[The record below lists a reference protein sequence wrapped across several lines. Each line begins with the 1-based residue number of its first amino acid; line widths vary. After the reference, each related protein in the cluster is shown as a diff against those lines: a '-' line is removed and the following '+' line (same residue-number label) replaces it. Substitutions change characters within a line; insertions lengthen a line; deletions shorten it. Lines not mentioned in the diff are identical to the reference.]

1 MVKDMEIVCVGNEL
15 LIGKISNTNAQWIS
29 KRATILGILVKRI
42 TVVPD
47 EVDEIAAT
55 IRDSLQRKP
64 QFIVTTGGL
73 GPTFDDKTLQ
83 GLARALELKLS
94 INQEALRMV
103 KAKYEEYL
111 RENRIENCELTPP
124 RVKMATLPEGAKPI
138 PNPVGTAPAVLAKT
152 RTSSIIS
159 LPGVPREMEAIFEAT
174 VAPMLK
180 RATGGNSF
188 HEKSV
193 HTDRIMESNIALI
206 IDQVMRDNP
215 RVYIKSHP
223 RGVESKPHLE
233 IHLSIKAPE
242 SEKPEE
248 NLEKAAKELALLI
261 TQQGGEVSTTEQPA
275 E

>member
-47 EVDEIAAT
+47 EVEEIAAT

-111 RENRIENCELTPP
+111 RENRIENCELNPP
-124 RVKMATLPEGAKPI
+124 RVKMATLPEGTKPI

>member
-47 EVDEIAAT
+47 EVEEIAAT

-124 RVKMATLPEGAKPI
+124 RVKMATLPEGTKPI

>member
-1 MVKDMEIVCVGNEL
+1 MVRDMETVCVGNEL

-29 KRATILGILVKRI
+29 KRATVLGILVKRI

-55 IRDSLQRKP
+55 IRDSLKRKP

-83 GLARALELKLS
+83 GLARALERKLS

-103 KAKYEEYL
+103 KAKYEEYF

-124 RVKMATLPEGAKPI
+124 RVKMATLPEGTKPI

-180 RATGGNSF
+180 RATGSNSF

-193 HTDRIMESNIALI
+193 YADRIMESNIALI

-248 NLEKAAKELALLI
+248 NLEKAAKKLALLI
-261 TQQGGEVSTTEQPA
+261 KQQGGDVSTTEQPA